1 MLVRSGRFPSSCVLA
16 VSCRSDSTTPGVAP
30 NPVVSGGEY
39 NGVRSTRTARPYDQ
53 DPGAE
58 PTVSRLHGVIMNPPQ
73 SPDAITVESASAFED
88 VLRDLTGLDARL
100 YEPSA
105 NALRSIFAVLGA
117 APEQPRTSVE
127 RAFYGRLNTK
137 LTLNAKTLKHIY
149 ATAAR
154 HGTTFN
160 YHAKKAISGAIDG
173 NDRAGYLRALET
185 YCASSDVRERL
196 APLFGCID
204 GRDTRSAL
212 IGEAHKP
219 SKLRKAHHREV
230 EADVFNA
237 AAGCLVWALWGN
249 ERLQAHFDGQGAPT
263 VEAAFL
269 ETLKTRFPELFR
281 RDRSLVIR
289 RVDSVTGSYSEARD
303 SLTAWMADEFKQL
316 DNYGYLAVLL
326 DVSRLGASSWEL
338 AGDLTLF
345 AERFLA
351 YPLDRLFFRWES
363 VRDETLHAS
372 TGLDEDA
379 AHFEMIN
386 EGFTYR
392 DLILLPDE
400 EGRVVRGLLLF
411 QKNERDET
419 PIPCPACRNTENEGN
434 SYPSFG
440 VKSWECANPL
450 CPERSIY
457 NRGKRYS
464 FKGLLTQAAIEDPS
478 NQIDVS
484 AVRRWRRDVVSFD
497 SDDDIVRMLIG
508 FYSMRG
514 DTVALLGLQSPE
526 SLPYSGRTIVSEDCE
541 PSTSAVIDDSFWT
554 GPFFSRYVPQQL
566 EHSTRTRGQ
575 DEPNV
580 NSWEIVHGDSQAVLA
595 SLPDATF
602 DRAVTSPP
610 YFNAREYS
618 QWPNLYSYLN
628 EMWFIHRELYRTLKP
643 GALYY
648 FNIFDYF
655 DNERIITFSLM
666 GKKRIALSAL
676 FVDLFRRLG
685 FEAYG
690 LVAWDKGDVEGKRSF
705 NAGNFSPFYQ
715 SPQNCWE
722 HVLVFRKP
730 GAPSEEPGVV
740 PQGPESPVV
749 RIHPVVKMVRGKNVL
764 GHTAPYPIDLPKYV
778 LSDLPTNALVLD
790 PFGGSGTTA
799 RACLD
804 LQLRPYLI
812 EKDSEY
818 HALSIRLTEEH
829 ERLNAEKG
837 SQDPLFPS
845 SVA

>member
-1 MLVRSGRFPSSCVLA
+1 MNLPHQSDVISV
-16 VSCRSDSTTPGVAP
+16 DST
-30 NPVVSGGEY
+30 NSFEY
-39 NGVRSTRTARPYDQ
+39 
-53 DPGAE
+53 
-58 PTVSRLHGVIMNPPQ
+58 
-73 SPDAITVESASAFED
+73 
-88 VLRDLTGLDARL
+88 VLRDLTGLDAQL
-100 YEPSA
+100 NGETA
-105 NALRSIFAVLGA
+105 AALRSLLASLGP
-117 APEQPRTSVE
+117 APQQLRESVE

-137 LTLNAKTLKHIY
+137 LTLNAEPLKRIY

-154 HGTTFN
+154 QGITFN

-173 NDRAGYLRALET
+173 NNLPKYVEALEA
-185 YCASSDVRERL
+185 YCPDPALRDQL
-196 APLFGCID
+196 GDLFDCID
-204 GRDTRSAL
+204 GAATRSAL
-212 IGEAHKP
+212 VGEANKP
-219 SKLRKAHHREV
+219 SKLRKAHHRQV
-230 EADVFNA
+230 EADVYNA
-237 AAGCLVWALWGN
+237 AAGCLAWALWDDA
-249 ERLQAHFDGQGAPT
+249 RLQAHFDGQGAPT
-263 VEAAFL
+263 VGADFL

-281 RDRSLVIR
+281 RDRSLVVR
-289 RVDSVTGSYSEARD
+289 RVASLPEGYSEARD
-303 SLTAWMADEFKQL
+303 TLTSWLAEEFKRL
-316 DNYGYLAVLL
+316 DNHGYLAVVL
-326 DVSRLGASSWEL
+326 DVGQLGSASWQL

-363 VRDETLHAS
+363 VRDETLGS
-372 TGLDEDA
+372 SVGVDEES

-400 EGRVVRGLLLF
+400 SGQVVRGLLLF

-419 PIPCPACRNTENEGN
+419 PIPCPACRNTTNEGN

-440 VKSWECANPL
+440 VKSWECANSL

-457 NRGKRYS
+457 DRGKRYS

-478 NQIDVS
+478 NQIDVA
-484 AVRRWRRDVVSFD
+484 AVRRWRRDVVPFS
-497 SDDDIVRMLIG
+497 SDDDLVTMLIG

-514 DTVALLGLQSPE
+514 DTVALLDIEPPTNSPY
-526 SLPYSGRTIVSEDCE
+526 PGRTIVAEDGE
-541 PSTSAVIDDSFWT
+541 PSTSPPSPDPFWS
-554 GPFFSRYVPQQL
+554 GAFFNRYVPKGI
-566 EHSTRTRGQ
+566 TRVQTH
-575 DEPNV
+575 EPKPTV
-580 NSWEIVHGDSQAVLA
+580 DSWSIELGDSRAVLA
-595 SLPDATF
+595 SLPDDMF

-628 EMWFIHRELYRTLKP
+628 EMWFIHEELFRTLKP
-643 GALYY
+643 GALYC

-676 FVDLFRRLG
+676 FVDMFRRLG
-685 FEAYG
+685 FEPYG

-722 HVLVFRKP
+722 HVLVLQKP
-730 GAPSEEPGVV
+730 GPSSELSMKFLDGQRSQVAK
-740 PQGPESPVV
+740 
-749 RIHPVVKMVRGKNVL
+749 IHPVVKMVRGKNVL
-764 GHTAPYPIDLPKYV
+764 GHTAPYPIELPKLVLRDLPPG
-778 LSDLPTNALVLD
+778 SLVLD

-804 LQLRPYLI
+804 LGLRSLLI

-818 HALSIRLTEEH
+818 RSLAVRLTNDH
-829 ERLNAEKG
+829 EQQLANNG
-837 SQDPLFPS
+837 SQTSLFPS
-845 SVA
+845 SLT